1 MHRCPIHRNSMYCC
15 PMQSNELVKGTLSTI
30 ILTLLRE
37 NGRMYGYDI
46 TRLVKERTEGKILI
60 KEGSLYPALHKLSA
74 DGLIESEE
82 EMIGKRVRVYY
93 KLTSLGMERTQE
105 KVRELI
111 SFLDTIQA
119 LILTERPLSNA

>member
-1 MHRCPIHRNSMYCC
+1 MHRCPIHRNSMYYC

>member
-1 MHRCPIHRNSMYCC
+1 MYYC

-46 TRLVKERTEGKILI
+46 TRLVKDRTEGKILI

-93 KLTSLGMERTQE
+93 KLTTLGMERTQE